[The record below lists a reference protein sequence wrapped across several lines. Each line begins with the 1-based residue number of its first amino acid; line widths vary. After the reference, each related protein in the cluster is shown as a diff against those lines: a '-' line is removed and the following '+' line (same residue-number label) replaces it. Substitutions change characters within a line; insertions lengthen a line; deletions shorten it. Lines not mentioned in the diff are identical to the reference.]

1 MGCDSCKSAEKHMES
16 IPYAAHE
23 SITARNERTIKR
35 LIITIIVLVIAFLAN
50 NAIWINAWCQY
61 DYTSEEVIVDSSDG
75 GNANYIGQDG
85 DIHNG

>member
-1 MGCDSCKSAEKHMES
+1 MSCTNCKSAEQKLES

-23 SITARNERTIKR
+23 SIMARMERTTKR
-35 LIITIIVLVIAFLAN
+35 ITIALVLSIAMMFAS
-50 NAIWINAWCQY
+50 NAAWLYAWCQY
-61 DYTSEEVIVDSSDG
+61 DYVSEEVIIDSQDG